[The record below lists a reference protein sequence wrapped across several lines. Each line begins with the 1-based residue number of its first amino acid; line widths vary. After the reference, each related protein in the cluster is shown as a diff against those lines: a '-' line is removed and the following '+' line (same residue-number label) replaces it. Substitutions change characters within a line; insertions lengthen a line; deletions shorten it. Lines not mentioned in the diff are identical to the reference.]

1 MSQAASG
8 PESQVPTTRSEIAA
22 LAAGGLYDP
31 ANEHDACGVGFVA
44 HIKGQ
49 KAHSIV
55 EQGLKILENLDH
67 RGAVGAD
74 ALMGDGAGILIQI
87 PDEFFRAEM
96 AAQGVA
102 LPPLGEYGVGMIFLP
117 KEHASRLACEQ
128 EVERAIKAEGQV
140 LLGWRDVPVDKDM
153 PMSPTVRTT
162 EPVIRQV
169 FIGRGADVIVPDAL
183 ERKLYVIRKTASAAI
198 QALKLTHSREYYVPS
213 MSCRT
218 IIYKGLLLADQV
230 GKYYLDLQN
239 PACTSALALVHQRF
253 STNTFPEWPLAHP
266 YRMVA
271 HNGEINTVKGNFNW
285 MRAREGVM
293 KSPVLGDD
301 LQKLYP
307 ISFEGQS
314 DTATFDNA
322 LELLTMSGY
331 SLAHAA
337 MMMIPEA
344 WEQHTTMDERRRAFY
359 EYHAAMIEPWDGPAA
374 MVFTDGKQIGATLD
388 RNGLRPARYIV
399 TDDDLVVMASETG
412 VLPMI
417 PENKIIKKWRLQP
430 GKMFLIDFEQGRIVD
445 DEELKNQFAS
455 AKPYRQWIENV
466 RIKLDAIPA
475 DGAAPVATESLLDRQ
490 QAFGYTQE
498 DLKFLMAPMAATG
511 EEGIGSMGN
520 DSPLAVLSDKNKP
533 LYNYFKQLF
542 AQVTNPPID
551 PIREAIVMSLNS
563 FIGPKP
569 NLLDINAVNPPM
581 RLEVAQPVLDFADM
595 ARLRGIEAH
604 TGGKFKSYTLNIT
617 YPLIWGHEG
626 VEAKLASLCAE
637 AVDALKGG
645 HNILIISDRA
655 MDRAHVAIPALLA
668 LSAIHHHLVREGLRT
683 TAGLVVETGSAREV
697 HNFAVLAGYGAE
709 AVHPYLAMET
719 LADLHKDLAG
729 NLSADKAIYNYVKA
743 VGKGLS
749 KIMSKMG
756 VSTYMS
762 YCGAQLFEAIGLNRD
777 LVAKYFRGTP
787 TQVEGI
793 GVFEVAEEAIRNH
806 RAAFGDDPILETM
819 LDAGGEYA
827 WRARGEDHMWTPDAI
842 AKLQHSTRSGK
853 FDTYKEYAQ
862 IINDQNKRHLTL
874 RGLFE
879 FKLDPSKAI
888 SVDEV
893 ESAAEIVKRF
903 ATGAMSLGSIST
915 EAHSTLAL
923 AMNRIGGKSNTGEGG
938 EDPARYRNELKGI
951 KITDGTKVSDVI
963 GTKVI
968 EADYAMKDGDSLR
981 SKIKQVASGRFGVT
995 TEYLVSADQI
1005 QIKMAQGAKPGE
1017 GGQLPG
1023 GKVSEYIGRLRHSVP
1038 GVGLISP
1045 PPHHDI
1051 YSIEDLAQLIHDL
1064 KNVNPASSISVKLV
1078 SEVGVG
1084 TIAAGVTKCKADHIV
1099 IAGHDGG
1106 TGASPWSSIKH
1117 CGTPWELGLA
1127 ETQQTL
1133 VLNRLRGRVRVQ
1145 ADGQMKTGRD
1155 VVIGALLGADEF
1167 GFATAPLVVEGCI
1180 MMRKCHLNTCPVG
1193 VATQDPVLRKKFTGK
1208 PEHVVNFFFFIAEE
1222 ARQIMAQL
1230 GIRKFDELIGRAD
1243 LLDTKKAIQH
1253 WKAKG
1258 LDFSRI
1264 FHQPAVPAEVPRLH
1278 VSEQDHGLTKALDVK
1293 LIEKARAA
1301 IEKGEKVQFME
1312 DVRNVNRSVGAMLS
1326 GELIKH
1332 HPDGLPDQSI
1342 FVQMEGTGGQSFG
1355 AFLANGITFYLIGE
1369 SNDYTGKGL
1378 SGGRIVVRPSIEF
1391 RGDAAKNIIVGN
1403 TVLIG
1408 ATSGE
1413 AFFRG
1418 VAGERFAVRL
1428 SGATTVVEGTGDH
1441 GCEYMTGGT
1450 VAVLGKTGRNFAAGM
1465 SGGVAYVYDEDGSF
1479 ASRCNTAMVA
1489 LDKVLTAAEQEA
1501 GVDLALWHKGQTDEA
1516 LLKKLVEDHH
1526 RWTGSLRARDILD
1539 NWSEARAKFVKVF
1552 PHEYKR
1558 ALGEMN
1564 ATKQADAT
1572 IAKAKGNDQGDKKSP
1587 KSVPAK

>member
-8 PESQVPTTRSEIAA
+8 PASRQEIQTF
-22 LAAGGLYDP
+22 AAGGLYDP
-31 ANEHDACGVGFVA
+31 TQEHDACGVGFVA

-55 EQGLKILENLDH
+55 AQGLKILENLDH

-96 AAQGVA
+96 AKQGVD
-102 LPPLGEYGVGMIFLP
+102 LPPPGEYGVGMIFLP

-128 EVERAIKAEGQV
+128 ELERAVKAEGQV
-140 LLGWRDVPVDKDM
+140 LLGWRDVPVDADM
-153 PMSPTVRTT
+153 PMSPTVRKT
-162 EPVIRQV
+162 EPVIRQI

-198 QALKLTHSREYYVPS
+198 QRLKLTHSREYYVPS

-230 GKYYLDLQN
+230 GKYYLDLQD
-239 PACTSALALVHQRF
+239 PACVSALALVHQRF

-301 LQKLYP
+301 LKKLYP

-322 LELLTMSGY
+322 LELLSMSGY
-331 SLAHAA
+331 PLAHAA

-344 WEQHTTMDERRRAFY
+344 WEQHATMDERRRAFY

-399 TDDDLVVMASETG
+399 TDDDLVVMASESGT
-412 VLPMI
+412 LPI
-417 PENKIIKKWRLQP
+417 AENRIVKKWRLQP
-430 GKMFLIDFEQGRIVD
+430 GKMFLIDFEQGRIID
-445 DEELKNQFAS
+445 DEELKSQFAS

-466 RIKLDAIPA
+466 RIRLDAVPA
-475 DGAAPVATESLLDRQ
+475 DAAPIASEVSLLDRQ

-498 DLKFLMAPMAATG
+498 DIKFLMAPMAANG

-581 RLEVAQPVLDFADM
+581 RLEVSQPILDFQDM
-595 ARLRGIEAH
+595 ARLRNIERH
-604 TGGKFKSYTLNIT
+604 TGGKFKPYELNIT
-617 YPLIWGHEG
+617 YPLSWGKAG

-637 AVDALKGG
+637 AVDAIKSG
-645 HNILIISDRA
+645 HNILIITDRW
-655 MDRAHVAIPALLA
+655 MDSELVAIPALLA
-668 LSAIHHHLVREGLRT
+668 LSAVHHHLVREGLRT
-683 TAGLVVETGSAREV
+683 TAGLVVETASAREV
-697 HNFAVLAGYGAE
+697 HHFAVLAGYGAE

-719 LADLHKDLAG
+719 LVEMHKELPG

-743 VGKGLS
+743 IGKGLS

-762 YCGAQLFEAIGLNRD
+762 YCGAQLFEAIGLQKD
-777 LVAKYFRGTP
+777 FVQKYFRGTP

-806 RAAFGDDPILETM
+806 IAAFGDDPVLATM

-827 WRARGEDHMWTPDAI
+827 WRARGEEHMWTPDAI

-862 IINDQNKRHLTL
+862 IINDQSRRHLTL

-879 FKLDPSKAI
+879 FKLDPTKAI
-888 SVDEV
+888 PVEEV
-893 ESAAEIVKRF
+893 EPAAEIVKRF

-938 EDPARYRNELKGI
+938 EDQARYRNELKGI
-951 KITDGTKVSDVI
+951 PINAGTKVSDVI
-963 GTKVI
+963 GAKQI
-968 EADYAMKDGDSLR
+968 EADYEMKAGDSLR

-1023 GKVSEYIGRLRHSVP
+1023 GKVSEYIGKLRHSVP

-1064 KNVNPASSISVKLV
+1064 KNVNPKSDISVKLV

-1193 VATQDPVLRKKFTGK
+1193 VATQDPVLRKKFSGK
-1208 PEHVVNFFFFIAEE
+1208 PEHVVNYFFFVAEE

-1230 GIRKFDELIGRAD
+1230 GIRTFDELVGRAD
-1243 LLDTKKAIQH
+1243 LLDTKKAISH

-1258 LDFSRI
+1258 LDFSKV
-1264 FHQPAVPAEVPRLH
+1264 FFQPPVPADVPRRH
-1278 VSEQDHGLTKALDVK
+1278 VDHQDHGLEKALDHK
-1293 LIEKARAA
+1293 LIAKAKAA
-1301 IEKGEKVQFME
+1301 IDKGEKTQFME

-1332 HPDGLPDQSI
+1332 HPDGLPDETV

-1355 AFLANGITFYLIGE
+1355 AFLASGITFYLIGE
-1369 SNDYTGKGL
+1369 GNDYTGKGL

-1391 RGDAAKNIIVGN
+1391 RGDASKNIIVGN
-1403 TVLIG
+1403 TALFG

-1450 VAVLGKTGRNFAAGM
+1450 AVVLGKTGRNFAAGM
-1465 SGGVAYVYDEDGSF
+1465 SGGVAYVYDEDGLFST
-1479 ASRCNTAMVA
+1479 RCNTAQVA
-1489 LDKVLTAAEQEA
+1489 LDKVLPAAEQEKT
-1501 GVDLALWHKGQTDEA
+1501 VDFAVWHKGQTDEA
-1516 LLKKLVEDHH
+1516 LLKKLIEDHH

-1552 PHEYKR
+1552 PTEYKR
-1558 ALGEMN
+1558 ALAEIN
-1564 ATKQADAT
+1564 AAKAADAT
-1572 IAKAKGNDQGDKKSP
+1572 IARAKGDVKGDGKAQT
-1587 KSVPAK
+1587 VPAK